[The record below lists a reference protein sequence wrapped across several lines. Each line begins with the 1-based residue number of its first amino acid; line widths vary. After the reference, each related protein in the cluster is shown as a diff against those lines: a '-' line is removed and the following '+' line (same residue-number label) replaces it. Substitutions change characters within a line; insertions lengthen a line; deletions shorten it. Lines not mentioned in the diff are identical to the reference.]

1 MNWKVKL
8 ERRVRITQKS
18 RYRFN
23 NKKLSK
29 IYITTKALF
38 LLNKNKGWGI
48 VILDRK
54 HYIEKCLSIVESKH
68 FKKLKV

>member
-8 ERRVRITQKS
+8 EKRVRITQKS
-18 RYRFN
+18 RYHFN

-29 IYITTKALF
+29 IYIITKALF

-48 VILDRK
+48 VRIWGWGK
-54 HYIEKCLSIVESKH
+54 TESKVQ
-68 FKKLKV
+68 KT